1 MKPTKTDWG
10 QTAIESSGRQYRQT
24 IASLSQQLEQTQ
36 ATLQRTIESRRVK
49 ITAAPRPKG
58 RQTGDRVRVTLQDVH
73 GMHQDAA
80 AVAAAIAD
88 LKVIDPDEVILLG
101 DIVDCGGF
109 LAQHHVMGYVS
120 ETEYSY
126 EQDIEYANAF
136 LDAVQQAAP
145 RAKVEYVEGNHEKR
159 VETWAVTETLRHS
172 RDSEG
177 LRRCY
182 APEFR
187 LNLKSRGIPYYRMSE
202 TYDGLSIAG
211 FIKRGKVF
219 YTHGSFVTSK
229 HATASIHAKVAGNV
243 RFANTHRAQAETVP
257 MTGVG
262 EIGAYN
268 AGCLCKRQPLW
279 RNTDP
284 TGWSHGYGIELIT
297 PSESFLSLNIPI
309 LDGVSHFSSLFKL

>member
-1 MKPTKTDWG
+1 MPTQTTDWG
-10 QTAIESSGRQYRQT
+10 AEAIKASEKKYRREL
-24 IASLSQQLEQTQ
+24 ASLNQILEQTR
-36 ATLQRTIESRRVK
+36 ATLARTIEARRVK
-49 ITAAPRPKG
+49 IVASPRPSG
-58 RQTGDRVRVTLQDVH
+58 RKNGDKVRVTLQDVH
-73 GMHQDAA
+73 GMHQDPV

-101 DIVDCGGF
+101 DIADCGGF

-136 LDAVQQAAP
+136 LDAVQQNAP

-182 APEFR
+182 APEYR
-187 LNLKSRGIPYYRMSE
+187 LNLKARGIPYYRMSE
-202 TYDGLSIAG
+202 CYDGLSVQG
-211 FIKRGKVF
+211 FIKRGKLF

-229 HATASIHAKVAGNV
+229 HATASIHSKVAGNV

-279 RNTDP
+279 RNSDP

-297 PSESFLSLNIPI
+297 PSEAFLSLNIPI
-309 LDGVSHFSSLFKL
+309 LDGVSLLSSLFKL